1 MQRGCRTGEKNH
13 LRSPV
18 LIAPFKQDL
27 KLCTFA
33 WALLAFL
40 AWFHENEVPE
50 IIFFRS
56 PHVIYYKAQDLYL
69 LTHLLFSPV

>member
-1 MQRGCRTGEKNH
+1 MRSSVNFVGRYPAMQRGCRTGKKH
-13 LRSPV
+13 LQSPV

-50 IIFFRS
+50 FIFFRS
-56 PHVIYYKAQDLYL
+56 P
-69 LTHLLFSPV
+69 